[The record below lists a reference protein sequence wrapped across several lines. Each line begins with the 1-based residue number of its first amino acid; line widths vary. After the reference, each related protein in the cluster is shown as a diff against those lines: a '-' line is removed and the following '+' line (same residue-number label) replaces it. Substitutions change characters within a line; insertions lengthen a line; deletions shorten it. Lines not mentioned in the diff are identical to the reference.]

1 MVRKR
6 KEFEGEEGEN
16 SGNNDVVWDQAMN
29 GTMTNG
35 PLVGGAIRA
44 RKRFVGVRQR
54 PSGRWVAEIKDTIQQ
69 IRVWLGTFDTAEEAA
84 RAYDEAA
91 CLLRGANTRTNFWPC
106 NPSNKSPA
114 LSSKITNLLLQ
125 RLRARNGANV
135 ENGALGALM
144 PIAHSFHHT
153 NEHFQDSSSHVQDS
167 NFTQILDIPDANSD
181 NATNYSNY
189 TSDSFSASYEYG
201 SKDTVIDEFRGV
213 DHSFIVDEPKV
224 EGNKEIDLGLTDLL
238 FVDNIGSSMNYS
250 PFDIAEEITKENYN
264 EADPSMLSE
273 NMKRMKFERNIS
285 ASLYAFNGISEC
297 LRIKENRKPEH
308 LSNLGPKTDVGNLV
322 VDKLSE
328 GEDTL
333 MSMESFSSSSS
344 KEGNESFLWS
354 SFDLPSLDMF
364 FSGSD

>member
-6 KEFEGEEGEN
+6 QEFEGEEGEN
-16 SGNNDVVWDQAMN
+16 SGNNEVSWDQAMN
-29 GTMTNG
+29 GAMTNE
-35 PLVGGAIRA
+35 PLIGGAIRA
-44 RKRFVGVRQR
+44 RK
-54 PSGRWVAEIKDTIQQ
+54 
-69 IRVWLGTFDTAEEAA
+69 
-84 RAYDEAA
+84 
-91 CLLRGANTRTNFWPC
+91 
-106 NPSNKSPA
+106 
-114 LSSKITNLLLQ
+114 

-135 ENGALGALM
+135 GNGANVENGDFGALM
-144 PIAHSFHHT
+144 PIAHSFQHHQQ
-153 NEHFQDSSSHVQDS
+153 FQDSSSHFQDS
-167 NFTQILDIPDANSD
+167 NFNQILDIPDATSD

-189 TSDSFSASYEYG
+189 TSDSFSASYEHG
-201 SKDTVIDEFRGV
+201 SKDTVIDDFRGV

-224 EGNKEIDLGLTDLL
+224 EGNEEIDLGLTDLL

-273 NMKRMKFERNIS
+273 ATKRMKFERNIS

-297 LRIKENRKPEH
+297 LRMKENPKPEH
-308 LSNLGPKTDVGNLV
+308 LSNLGPKNEVANLA

-328 GEDTL
+328 SKDTL
-333 MSMESFSSSSS
+333 VSMESFSSSSS
-344 KEGNESFLWS
+344 KEVDESFLWS